1 MYATMGVISHYRCNT
16 GVIQSM
22 HTRGQ
27 GILYPALIQP
37 KTYVAHNEDYM
48 YVSSYWASKKV
59 AEIFKKSSFT
69 VMARVWWNDSPMH
82 HKRHKLVEPFCQ
94 VIWQCVLKTQ

>member
-27 GILYPALIQP
+27 GILYPTLIQP

-48 YVSSYWASKKV
+48 YVSSY
-59 AEIFKKSSFT
+59 
-69 VMARVWWNDSPMH
+69 
-82 HKRHKLVEPFCQ
+82 
-94 VIWQCVLKTQ
+94 